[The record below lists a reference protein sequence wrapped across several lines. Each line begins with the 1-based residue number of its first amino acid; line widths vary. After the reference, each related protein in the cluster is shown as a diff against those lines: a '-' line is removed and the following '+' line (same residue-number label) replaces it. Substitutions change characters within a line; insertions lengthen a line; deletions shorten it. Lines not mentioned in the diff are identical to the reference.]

1 MTTFAGLTDATL
13 MYLSGFTTLQ
23 DQATYLTSAITSSS
37 TSLPVADTTSI
48 SRGVLEIDDELIWVD
63 SVSST
68 GLTASVPPYGRGY
81 RSTTAAA
88 HSSGARVVSA
98 PLFPR
103 KLVKD
108 AINDSIRSVEPNVM
122 GIATT
127 TFTFNPAVSTYALP
141 AGAQNVLSISWQ
153 TIGPSK
159 EWMPVRRWRMD
170 GTANTSAFASGST
183 ISIYD
188 AIVPGR
194 TVQVVYQ
201 TSPQPLVND
210 SDEFTT
216 VTGLPAS
223 CEDVIRLGAAYRL
236 VPFLDSPHLS
246 GFTAEA
252 DFSSNM
258 RPLGG
263 AATLGKTL
271 LQLYR
276 IRLEEETDKQQSLY
290 PVRSHYTL

>member
-1 MTTFAGLTDATL
+1 MTTFAELTDATL
-13 MYLSGFTTLQ
+13 MYLSGFTTIQ
-23 DQATYLTSAITSSS
+23 DQATYLTSSITASDV
-37 TSLPVADTTSI
+37 SLPVADTTSI
-48 SRGVLEIDDELIWVD
+48 SRGVLEIGDELIWCD
-63 SVSST
+63 SVSSS
-68 GLTASVPPYGRGY
+68 GLTVAVPPYGRGY
-81 RSTTAAA
+81 RSTTAASHA
-88 HSSGARVVSA
+88 SGTRVVSA

-103 KLVKD
+103 KLVKN
-108 AINDSIRSVEPNVM
+108 AINDSIQSVYPM
-122 GIATT
+122 ITGIGTT
-127 TFTFNPAVSTYALP
+127 TFTFNPAISTYSLP
-141 AGAQNVLSISWQ
+141 AGAQSILAVSWQ
-153 TIGPSK
+153 TIGPSR
-159 EWMPVRRWRMD
+159 EWMPVRRYRID
-170 GTANTSAFASGST
+170 SAANTTAFTTGST

-201 TSPQPLVND
+201 MPPNTLSADADV
-210 SDEFTT
+210 FTT

-223 CEDVIRLGAAYRL
+223 MEDVIRLGAAYRL

-246 GFTAEA
+246 GLTAEA

-258 RPLGG
+258 RPVGG

-276 IRLEEETDKQQSLY
+276 IRLEEETDKQQAMY

>member
-1 MTTFAGLTDATL
+1 
-13 MYLSGFTTLQ
+13 MYLAGFTTLQ
-23 DQATYLTSAITSSS
+23 DQATYLTAGITASD
-37 TSLPVADTTSI
+37 TTLPVADTTSI

-63 SVSST
+63 SVSSS
-68 GLTASVPPYGRGY
+68 GLTVSVPPYGRGY
-81 RSTTAAA
+81 RSTTAATHA
-88 HSSGARVVSA
+88 SGTRVVSA

-108 AINDSIRSVEPNVM
+108 AINDSIRSVEPMVM
-122 GIATT
+122 GVGTT
-127 TFTFNPAVSTYALP
+127 TFTFNPAVTTYALP
-141 AGAQNVLSISWQ
+141 TGAAGVLAVSWQ
-153 TIGPSK
+153 TTGPSR
-159 EWMPVRRWRMD
+159 EWMPVRRWRTD
-170 GTANTSAFASGST
+170 GQANTTAFASGST

-223 CEDVIRLGAAYRL
+223 MEDVIRLGAAYRL

-246 GFTAEA
+246 GLTAEA
-252 DFSSNM
+252 DLSSNM
-258 RPLGG
+258 RPVGA

-276 IRLEEETDKQQSLY
+276 IRLEEETGKQQSIY